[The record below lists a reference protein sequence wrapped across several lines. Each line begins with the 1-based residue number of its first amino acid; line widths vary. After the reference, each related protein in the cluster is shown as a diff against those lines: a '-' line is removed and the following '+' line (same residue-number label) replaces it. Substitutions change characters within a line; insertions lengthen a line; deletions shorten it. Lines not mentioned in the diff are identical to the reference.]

1 MTAEARRAHT
11 GSHEESEGGVV
22 EGPGKG
28 SRGSWLY
35 GLAVL
40 AVAETVLGAVLAQGQ
55 GVTAKAWAESNIA
68 GSAVTA
74 LATAAAA
81 MVVLRDNRSNR
92 LGWLFLAVAHLEAAT
107 VLGNPWVLRSSGND
121 GSTVF
126 VAWVAANTWWLG
138 LMLLT
143 FVPLLFPDGQ
153 LPSPRW
159 RPVGMTAAAAFIVG
173 GLTGVGSGLLV
184 QDAFPELD
192 VAVPGAVAPTV
203 VLTVAVSSV
212 VVLLAC
218 AAAAMVGVF
227 VRLRR
232 ASGPQRGQLSWF
244 LFGFLALLVLEQVPG
259 QPWAGL
265 VGNALFPVA
274 LAVAIVRHDLFGGE
288 RLLSRT
294 IVYGVL
300 TGVVLAT
307 VGVGAAIVGAG
318 VAGSFGGIFLAA
330 LAVAI
335 GLEPLRRGVQ
345 TLVDRLLFDGPRDPY
360 LALRT
365 AGDELARAEEDPLGA
380 VTRSLVRSLHVRHAE
395 LLPTDVTRGESGPG
409 TVDAPL
415 RIGSER
421 VGVLRVHL
429 REGRTRLDPAD
440 EALLR
445 DLLPQVAAA
454 ARTAALL
461 QDALT
466 ARADLLRGVEE
477 ERRRLR
483 RDLHDGVGPTL
494 AGLCLGLS
502 SVQAALEKGE
512 HVDAGVVSRLERQA
526 RGCLHEVREVVE
538 DLRPSALDG
547 LGLVG
552 ALREH
557 ASSLTSGWGGVEM
570 CVDTAS
576 VTALPA
582 AVELVTYRCLME
594 AMTNAAVH
602 AKARRCEVRVRV
614 NGGSV
619 EAEVVD
625 DGIGIEASQGQN
637 PGTGTGLPSIAL
649 RVGEL
654 GGRVDVQ
661 SSEAGTRVRLC
672 LPVVDVPGRLAIS

>member
-1 MTAEARRAHT
+1 M
-11 GSHEESEGGVV
+11 
-22 EGPGKG
+22 EGPRKG
-28 SRGSWLY
+28 SRGSWPY
-35 GLAVL
+35 VLAVL
-40 AVAETVLGAVLAQGQ
+40 AVAESVLGALLAHGQ

-68 GSAVTA
+68 GGAVTA
-74 LATAAAA
+74 VATAAAA
-81 MVVLRDNRSNR
+81 GIVLRDNRSNH

-107 VLGNPWVLRSSGND
+107 VLGNPWVLGRSGD
-121 GSTVF
+121 DPATVL

-143 FVPLLFPDGQ
+143 LVPLLFPDGW

-159 RPVGMTAAAAFIVG
+159 RLVGMTAVVAFTVG
-173 GLTGVGSGLLV
+173 GVVGVGSGLLV

-192 VAVPGAVAPTV
+192 VAVPGAVAPTA
-203 VLTVAVSSV
+203 VLTMAAASV

-218 AAAAMVGVF
+218 ATAAMVNVF

-232 ASGPQRGQLSWF
+232 ASGRQRGQLSWF

-265 VGNALFPVA
+265 LGNALFPVA
-274 LAVAIVRHDLFGGE
+274 LAVAVVRHDLFGGE

-307 VGVGAAIVGAG
+307 VGAGAAVVGAG
-318 VAGSFGGIFLAA
+318 IAGSFGGIFLAA
-330 LAVAI
+330 LAVAL
-335 GLEPLRRGVQ
+335 GLEPLRSRVQ
-345 TLVDRLLFDGPRDPY
+345 YLVDRLLFDGPRDPY

-380 VTRSLVRSLHVRHAE
+380 VTRSLVRSLHVRDAE
-395 LLPTDVTRGESGPG
+395 LLPTDVTRGDPGPG
-409 TVDAPL
+409 IVDAPL
-415 RIGSER
+415 RIGLDR

-429 REGRTRLDPAD
+429 REGQARLDPAD
-440 EALLR
+440 EMLLE

-454 ARTAALL
+454 ARTASLLEEALS
-461 QDALT
+461 
-466 ARADLLRGVEE
+466 ARAELLRAVEE

-502 SVQAALEKGE
+502 AVQAALEKGKP
-512 HVDAGVVSRLERQA
+512 VDAEVVARLGRQA
-526 RGCLHEVREVVE
+526 RGCLDEVREVVE

-547 LGLVG
+547 LGLLG
-552 ALREH
+552 ALCEH
-557 ASSLTSGWGGVEM
+557 AASLTSGLGGVEM
-570 CVDTAS
+570 RVVAQS

-602 AKARRCEVRVRV
+602 AKAGRCEVRVRLV
-614 NGGSV
+614 EGSL
-619 EAEVVD
+619 EAEVTD

-654 GGRVDVQ
+654 GGRVEVQ
-661 SSEAGTRVRLC
+661 SSEMGTRIRLS
-672 LPVVDVPGRLAIS
+672 LPLADVPGRLAIP